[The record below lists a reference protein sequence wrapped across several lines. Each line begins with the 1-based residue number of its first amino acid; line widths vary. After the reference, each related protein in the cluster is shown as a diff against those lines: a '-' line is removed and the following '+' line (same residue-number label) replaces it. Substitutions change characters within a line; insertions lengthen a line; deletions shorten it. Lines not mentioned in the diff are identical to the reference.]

1 MDTGKY
7 IEIFCLEAE
16 EHMQVLRQGV
26 VALEKGGG
34 SPERL
39 RELLRSAHTLK
50 GSARLLNLDDLNRL
64 SHRMEDLFKD
74 LEGGQ
79 RQVTPELVD
88 LLLLAIEGVSELVQA
103 ARSGE
108 AAATDIDALVAGFDT
123 GILPAAKTPET
134 GQKKGSG
141 KAAAETVRTS
151 VSRLDTLVNLIGE
164 VQIARGML
172 DGHVTGMD
180 RLRQRLDLFMG
191 RLQTAEDYRQLKEIR
206 DLMGHLST
214 ALERDIFTIEQL
226 SGALQGEAMGLRM
239 QPLATITDDF
249 ETLLRG
255 MAREQGKEV
264 SFTVTGKDVE
274 LDRQMLEEVK
284 PMLVHLLRNAVDH
297 GLEPPAV
304 RHQAGKKEA
313 GRIELQARYEGDAV
327 QLTLSDD
334 GRGIDPAQVRQT
346 AVARRM
352 IDAERAASLSDEE
365 AVYLVLEP
373 GFTTLKV
380 ATDFSGR
387 GVGMDVVKTGLDR
400 IKGNLVIH
408 STPGRGTRMVLKIP
422 LTLAVTKGLIVQC
435 EQETF
440 VVPLHYVAEMLSLGE
455 QDILYEGGLEV
466 VRVGGATLPLV
477 SLREILGVP
486 QRHSIRVGER
496 MMALVLSFR
505 EQSIACLVSRSVGVQ
520 ELVVKGMGKQL
531 KRVRFFSGASILG
544 DGHPALILSV
554 PDLFSAAAG
563 GPSSHLRRE
572 LEAARQELMKGR
584 ILVVDDS
591 VTTRT
596 MEKNILETRG
606 YQVETAISGE
616 DALEKLS
623 GDPFDLVVSDVEMP
637 GINGFELTSRI
648 RQMEHTKEVPVII
661 VTSFSSDEDKR
672 RGLEV
677 GAQAYIVKGNF
688 DQGTL
693 LDAVETFVG

>member
-1 MDTGKY
+1 MDTSKY

-16 EHMQVLRQGV
+16 EHLQVLRQGV
-26 VALEKGGG
+26 VALEKGGAA
-34 SPERL
+34 PEQL

-88 LLLLAIEGVSELVQA
+88 LLLLAIDAIDELVLA

-108 AAATDIDALVAGFDT
+108 PVKTDVDALIAGLDT
-123 GILPAAKTPET
+123 GILPATKSPEA
-134 GQKKGSG
+134 GDKKVSR
-141 KAAAETVRTS
+141 KASAETVRTS

-172 DGHVTGMD
+172 QDKFDSMD
-180 RLRQRLDLFMG
+180 RMRQRLDQFMG
-191 RLQTAEDYRQLKEIR
+191 RLRKAENYQILKGIQD
-206 DLMGHLST
+206 DLGSLFAAAEMDL
-214 ALERDIFTIEQL
+214 FTIEQQ
-226 SGALQGEAMGLRM
+226 SGMLQSEAMGLRM
-239 QPLATITDDF
+239 QPLSTITDDF

-264 SFTVTGKDVE
+264 AFTVTGKDVE
-274 LDRQMLEEVK
+274 LDRQMLEEIK

-297 GLEPPAV
+297 GIEPTAL
-304 RHQAGKKEA
+304 RNKAGKKDV
-313 GRIELQARYEGDAV
+313 GRIELEARYEGDAV
-327 QLTLSDD
+327 QLILSDD
-334 GRGIDPAQVRQT
+334 GRGIDSEQVRQT

-365 AVYLVLEP
+365 AVYLILEP
-373 GFTTLKV
+373 GFTTTQI

-408 STPGRGTRMVLKIP
+408 STPGRGSRMMLKIP
-422 LTLAVTKGLIVQC
+422 LTLAVTKGLVVQC

-455 QDILYEGGLEV
+455 QDILTEGGLDV
-466 VRVGGATLPLV
+466 VRARGATLPLV
-477 SLREILGVP
+477 SLREVLGVP
-486 QRHSIRVGER
+486 QQRSIRVGER

-505 EQSIACLVSRSVGVQ
+505 EQAIACLVSRTVGVQ
-520 ELVVKGMGKQL
+520 DLVVKGMGAQL
-531 KRVRFFSGASILG
+531 KRVRFFSGATILG
-544 DGHPALILSV
+544 DGDPALILSV

-563 GPSSHLRRE
+563 GPSCHVRRE
-572 LEAARQELMKGR
+572 LDAARQELMKGR

-616 DALEKLS
+616 DALDKLS
-623 GDPFDLVVSDVEMP
+623 GDPFDLVVSDIEMP

-648 RQMEHTKEVPVII
+648 REMEHTKEVPVII
-661 VTSFSSDEDKR
+661 VTSFSSDQDKR